1 MDAAEIISRLKF
13 LKNIKAGD
21 KISTDSVRIQPAGWY
36 QGIERSWYGDNKS
49 KTLLFL
55 KKVFNDAFQL
65 QASYEKGQICS
76 PLASRFTKMS
86 IPKQCEIASLL
97 LKDIH
102 EATIGVGFL
111 QETYKHDTKFKC
123 DLATLCENIMIRLK
137 MMPEYS
143 LTPPPSTITSS
154 RLKENKDDVPK
165 VTLGEEK
172 VEPLRRLSPRAE
184 RFKRKK
190 SSSKNER

>member
-1 MDAAEIISRLKF
+1 M
-13 LKNIKAGD
+13 KNIKSGD
-21 KISTDSVRIQPAGWY
+21 KICSVQIKIQPAGWY
-36 QGIERSWYGDNKS
+36 QAIERSWNGDNKS

-76 PLASRFTKMS
+76 PLANRFTKMS
-86 IPKQCEIASLL
+86 LPKQSEIASLL

-111 QETYKHDTKFKC
+111 QETYKHDTKFRC

-137 MMPEYS
+137 LMPEYS
-143 LTPPPSTITSS
+143 LTPPP
-154 RLKENKDDVPK
+154 K
-165 VTLGEEK
+165 VTPGEEK
-172 VEPLRRLSPRAE
+172 VEPE